1 MKGVEYYRS
10 EAFSIREV
18 KTCMNDLHAY
28 KDHLHQELSIG
39 YIEKGESVLNIS
51 GIDYYIKA
59 GEAVIIYPYV
69 SHKCQPID
77 VDNWEFTM
85 IYIESEFYKGAFLN
99 VDSTN
104 SIGIKKFGNYE
115 FNQIKQLSTVLKSNI
130 SGFDKEIELVKTLI
144 QLFTNCDINI
154 HLQTSKKLEPIK
166 TFIEEHFLEVMKLK
180 DMEEK
185 FGINKFALIRSFKN
199 EFNTTPNAYQLQLK
213 ANYAKHLLKSSE
225 NITDIAL
232 QSGFYDQAH
241 FTKEFKKAYG
251 ITPLQYQRALKG

>member
-10 EAFSIREV
+10 EAFSIHEI

-39 YIEKGESVLNIS
+39 YIDKGESILNIS
-51 GIDYYIKA
+51 GVDYNIKA

-77 VDNWEFTM
+77 SNNWEFTM
-85 IYIESEFYKGAFLN
+85 IYIESKFYEGVILN
-99 VDSTN
+99 LDNTN
-104 SIGIKKFGNYE
+104 SIGIKKFGDYE
-115 FNQIKQLSTVLKSNI
+115 FNQIKKLSAVLKSNI
-130 SGFDKEIELVKTLI
+130 SGFDKEIELVNTLI
-144 QLFTNCDINI
+144 QLFTTCDINI
-154 HLQTSKKLEPIK
+154 QLQTSKKIEPIK
-166 TFIEEHFLEVMKLK
+166 TFIEEHFLEVMTLK
-180 DMEEK
+180 DLEDK
-185 FGINKFALIRSFKN
+185 FGVNKFALIRSFKN

-213 ANYAKHLLKSSE
+213 ANYAKQLLISSD